1 MISLNDSQNLIFWSQ
16 LVGMEECQNRIEAMV
31 REAKE
36 KVGLPVNLKLKALVW
51 LECEVLI
58 VFHF

>member
-1 MISLNDSQNLIFWSQ
+1 
-16 LVGMEECQNRIEAMV
+16 MEECQNRIEAMV

>member
-1 MISLNDSQNLIFWSQ
+1 
-16 LVGMEECQNRIEAMV
+16 MEECQNRIEAMV

-36 KVGLPVNLKLKALVW
+36 KVGLPVNLKLKGLVW
-51 LECEVLI
+51 MKYEVQT